1 MTHKEVLKSKSKQLS
16 DILHNNKDSFNKGLI
31 DSAGWVSVAALT
43 YDFDFSPNLIEKIVE
58 MDSKQRYKFNENH
71 TKIRLYNGNK

>member
-16 DILHNNKDSFNKGLI
+16 NILRNNKDSFNKGLI

-43 YDFDFSPNLIEKIVE
+43 YDFDFSPNLIEEIVE
-58 MDSKQRYKFNENH
+58 MSNKQRYEFNEDH
-71 TKIRLYNGNK
+71 TKIRVI

>member
-16 DILHNNKDSFNKGLI
+16 DILRNNKDSFNKGLI

-43 YDFDFSPNLIEKIVE
+43 YDFDFSPNLIEEIVE
-58 MDSKQRYKFNENH
+58 MSNKQRYEFNEDH
-71 TKIRLYNGNK
+71 TKIRVI

>member
-16 DILHNNKDSFNKGLI
+16 DILLNNKDSFNKGLI

-43 YDFDFSPNLIEKIVE
+43 YDFDFSPNLIEEIVE
-58 MDSKQRYKFNENH
+58 MSNKQRYEFNEDH
-71 TKIRLYNGNK
+71 TKIRVI

>member
-16 DILHNNKDSFNKGLI
+16 DILRNNKDSFNKGLI

-43 YDFDFSPNLIEKIVE
+43 YDFDFSPNLIEEIVE
-58 MDSKQRYKFNENH
+58 MSNKQRYEFNDDH
-71 TKIRLYNGNK
+71 TKIRVI